1 IGYVILGIG
10 LGTPLGMIGGLFH
23 LFNHS
28 VFKSLLFLN
37 SGAVEYATGTRD
49 LRKMGEK
56 RMIIYLLCLM
66 LFCCGIYCILRKR
79 NIIKIIL
86 GIIIA
91 EYAVNLFFILVAY
104 RMEGRSPILSS
115 EVEIVNMVDPLPQAL
130 VLTAIVIGLATT
142 ALLVALAMRIYE
154 KYGTFDITKIK
165 ELRG

>member
-1 IGYVILGIG
+1 
-10 LGTPLGMIGGLFH
+10 
-23 LFNHS
+23 
-28 VFKSLLFLN
+28 
-37 SGAVEYATGTRD
+37 
-49 LRKMGEK
+49 
-56 RMIIYLLCLM
+56 MIIYLLCLI
-66 LFCCGIYCILRKR
+66 LFCCILRKR

-154 KYGTFDITKIK
+154 KYKTFDITKIK